1 MKSTSPLTPHD
12 TKFMQRALA
21 LAREAETLDEVPVG
35 AVLVVD
41 GEIIGEGYNRPISTH
56 DPSAHAEII
65 ALRNA
70 ASRIGNY
77 RLLNSVLYVTLEPCI
92 MCMGAI
98 THARVARVVYGAT
111 DPKGGAVESIYTVA
125 QDKKLNHVVETQGGL
140 LADECSELLTAFF
153 RRRR

>member
-1 MKSTSPLTPHD
+1 MTHASPITSDD
-12 TKFMQRALA
+12 TVFMRRALE
-21 LAREAETLDEVPVG
+21 LAHEAEAVGEVPVG

-41 GEIIGEGYNRPISTH
+41 NEIIGEGYNRPISTH

-65 ALRNA
+65 ALRDA

-77 RLLNSVLYVTLEPCI
+77 RLLNAVLYVTLEPCI

-98 THARVARVVYGAT
+98 SHARVARVVYGAT
-111 DPKGGAVESIYTVA
+111 DPKAGAVESIYSIA

-140 LADECSELLTAFF
+140 LAGECSAVLTAFF